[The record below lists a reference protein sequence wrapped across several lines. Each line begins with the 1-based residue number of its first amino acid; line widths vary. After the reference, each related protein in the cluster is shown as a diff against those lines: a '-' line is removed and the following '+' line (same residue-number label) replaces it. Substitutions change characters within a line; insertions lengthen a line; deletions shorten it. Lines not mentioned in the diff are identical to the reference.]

1 MSYTN
6 ADGLF
11 ILTHEDQGN
20 INKGGTTAV
29 ANRQVVTWDLDLT
42 ALKTTFGAVDIQAND
57 AYIPAGSVIVGAT
70 LVVIDA
76 ATSGGSATLT
86 IGTYN
91 AAGTAIDADGIDAAV
106 ALTVIDA
113 AGDVVRC
120 DGAQVTG
127 VLGYVSANAYIGAL
141 YATAAYTAGRVKL
154 IVEYVK
160 L

>member
-11 ILTHEDQGN
+11 ILTHQDQGREN
-20 INKGGTTAV
+20 LGGTTAI
-29 ANRQVVTWDLDLT
+29 ANRQVVTWEFDLT
-42 ALKTTFGAVDIQAND
+42 RVGTTFGAANIQAND

-70 LVVIDA
+70 LVAVTP
-76 ATSGGSATLT
+76 ATSGGTPTLD

-106 ALTVIDA
+106 ALTAIDG
-113 AGDVVRC
+113 AGEVVRC

-127 VLGYVSANAYIGAL
+127 VGGYVSANAYIGAL
-141 YATAAYTAGRVKL
+141 RSATVYTGGRLKL

>member
-11 ILTHEDQGN
+11 ILTHGEQGKE
-20 INKGGTTAV
+20 NKGGTTAI
-29 ANRQVVTWDLDLT
+29 ANRQVVTWDVNL
-42 ALKTTFGAVDIQAND
+42 AEVGTTFGAANIQAND

-70 LVVIDA
+70 LVAVNA
-76 ATSGGSATLT
+76 ATSGGAPTLT

-91 AAGTAIDADGIDAAV
+91 AAGSAIDVDGIGAAIALTAIDG
-106 ALTVIDA
+106 
-113 AGDVVRC
+113 AGEVVRC
-120 DGAQVTG
+120 AGDQVTG
-127 VLGYVSANAYIGAL
+127 VGGYVSVNAYIGAVR
-141 YATAAYTAGRVKL
+141 AVTTYTGGRLKL